1 MAAEAAEG
9 DVTEE
14 EEEEEAAEEGEGN
27 TAAAVAGY
35 RMQVGRA
42 GEAAEEAA
50 GGVTNAKVLLH
61 TQNLKIHR

>member
-1 MAAEAAEG
+1 MG
-9 DVTEE
+9 DAI
-14 EEEEEAAEEGEGN
+14 EEEEAVAEVEGN

-50 GGVTNAKVLLH
+50 GGVTNAKLLF
-61 TQNLKIHR
+61 TNWNLQDEY